1 MGFTSKESREA
12 VHEISFVD
20 GDDREFHLEARLVSE
35 TPQEVELM
43 TQVIYPGDEFDCG
56 TRDLAKIKVTIS
68 ELEELLVRIKATRKA
83 FLEAGFK

>member
-20 GDDREFHLEARLVSE
+20 GDDREFYLTARMVTD
-35 TPQEVELM
+35 TPQEVELT

-56 TRDLAKIKVTIS
+56 TRDLAKVKVTVS
-68 ELEELLVRIKATRKA
+68 ELEELLVRVKASRKA